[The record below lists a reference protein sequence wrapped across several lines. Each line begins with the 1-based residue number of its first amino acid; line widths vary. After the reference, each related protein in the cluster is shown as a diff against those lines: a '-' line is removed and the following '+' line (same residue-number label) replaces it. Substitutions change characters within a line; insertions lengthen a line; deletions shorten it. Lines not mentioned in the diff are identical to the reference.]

1 MKILQL
7 TTLDTQGPECPDT
20 DKIKFD
26 SKVFPGGEPHFRMTD
41 NLWKKGEEIVIVT
54 RVNSFNDLGMLAV
67 AVDAIQRIGNYS
79 SLTLHLPYFPGARQD
94 RVCNPGEALTVD
106 VYATAINSM
115 NFSEVMILD
124 PHSDVAPALLD
135 NVTVRNNHT
144 FVEACI
150 HDLYGNSDNNMLL
163 ISPDAGANKKI
174 KDLAAHLNDDFFIE
188 VVKCDKTRNLSDGS
202 ISGFEVYADDL
213 EGKDCLIV
221 DDICDGGGTFLGLAQ
236 ELKDKKA
243 GDLYLVVTHGIFSKG
258 FMELNKYF
266 KGIYTTDSFFTQTN
280 EAVKQINLRDL

>member
-1 MKILQL
+1 MKVLQL
-7 TTLDTQGPECPDT
+7 TTLDTQGSDCPEGDR
-20 DKIKFD
+20 IKFI
-26 SKVFPGGEPHFRMTD
+26 SKVFPGGEPHFRITD
-41 NLWKKGEEIVIVT
+41 NGWGDGEKVLIVT
-54 RVNSFNDLGMLAV
+54 RINSFNDLGMLAV
-67 AVDAIQRIGNYS
+67 AVDAIQRIGNYG
-79 SLTLHLPYFPGARQD
+79 SLMLHLPYFPGARQD
-94 RVCNPGEALTVD
+94 RVCNEGEALTVD

-115 NFSEVMILD
+115 GFNMVHILD
-124 PHSDVAPALLD
+124 PHSDVAPALID
-135 NVTVRNNHT
+135 NCEVRNNHT

-150 HDLYGNSDNNMLL
+150 HDLYGNSDNDMLL

-236 ELKDKKA
+236 ELKNKKA

-258 FMELNKYF
+258 FLELNKYF